1 MSRAALLRRD
11 LGWTLAALLLILLW
25 EWSGLDLSAL
35 RQWGD
40 ASGFAWREAWLTSKL
55 LHEGGRMLAWVILAL
70 MVLDAWRLWLDGPS
84 RRERVQAIAASLLA
98 VLLVP
103 SIKRVSSTSC
113 PWDLA
118 EFGGV
123 ASYVPH
129 WQLGV
134 LDGGSGHCFPSG
146 HAAAGFAFFS
156 LYLLWR
162 GHRPGL
168 ARALLVGVLLMGLLF
183 GWAQLARG
191 AHYPS
196 HSLWSAW
203 LCWVLVW
210 LVHSVP
216 AWRSAGLPLQSR
228 LRQPSA

>member
-11 LGWTLAALLLILLW
+11 LGWTLAALLLIFLW

-210 LVHSVP
+210 LMHSVP
-216 AWRSAGLPLQSR
+216 AWRRARLPLQSR

>member
-1 MSRAALLRRD
+1 MSRAAPMLRRD

-25 EWSGLDLSAL
+25 EWSGLDLAAVRL
-35 RQWGD
+35 WGD

-55 LHEGGRMLAWVILAL
+55 LHEGGRMLAWVILVL

-103 SIKRVSSTSC
+103 AIKRVSSTSC

-118 EFGGV
+118 EFGG
-123 ASYVPH
+123 AARYVSH
-129 WQLGV
+129 WQFGV
-134 LDGGSGHCFPSG
+134 LDGGAGHCFPSG

-162 GHRPGL
+162 GHRPRL
-168 ARALLVGVLLMGLLF
+168 ARWMLLAVLGLGAIF
-183 GWAQLARG
+183 GMAQMARG

-196 HSLWSAW
+196 HSMWSAW

-210 LVHSVP
+210 LVQSAPGWRFNP
-216 AWRSAGLPLQSR
+216 ARARPR
-228 LRQPSA
+228 PEAT

>member
-1 MSRAALLRRD
+1 MTTMSRPRLLRD
-11 LGWTLAALLLILLW
+11 LGWTLAALALLLLW
-25 EWSGLDLSAL
+25 EFAGLDLASARL
-35 RQWGD
+35 WGS
-40 ASGFAWREAWLTSKL
+40 AQGFAWREAWLTSTV
-55 LHEGGRMLAWVILAL
+55 LHQGGRALAWLLLGL

-84 RRERVQAIAASLLA
+84 RRARLQAIAASLAA

-103 SIKRVSSTSC
+103 SIKRISNTSC

-129 WQLGV
+129 WQLGL
-134 LDGGSGHCFPSG
+134 LDGGAGHCFPSG

-162 GHRPGL
+162 GHRPAL
-168 ARALLVGVLLMGLLF
+168 ARAALAGVLLLGALF
-183 GWAQLARG
+183 GWAQLVRG

-203 LCWVLVW
+203 LCWVVVW
-210 LVHSVP
+210 AVQALPQRRSVE
-216 AWRSAGLPLQSR
+216 AGMNR
-228 LRQPSA
+228 AACG